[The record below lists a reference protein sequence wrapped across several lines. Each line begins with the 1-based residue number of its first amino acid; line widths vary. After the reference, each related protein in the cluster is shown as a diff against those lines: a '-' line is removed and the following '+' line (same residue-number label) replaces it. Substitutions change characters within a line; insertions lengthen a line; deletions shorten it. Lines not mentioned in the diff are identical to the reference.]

1 MNIKSG
7 RDEQGM
13 MVIAFPDECKENVV
27 NIIEQ
32 VNKSVEIDNAKKIAS
47 DENKTKMLNIIF
59 TGLIGIVGALK
70 LEDIIK
76 TVINSNSEEIKMDE
90 ENLRN
95 MIKLSCSSNSNSEQL
110 INDAICSIDK
120 LKNGTIKEFEVAG
133 IKVKSYNPEEK
144 YFIVA

>member
-1 MNIKSG
+1 MEIQYGKNEKGMTVINI
-7 RDEQGM
+7 
-13 MVIAFPDECKENVV
+13 PDECKENVV
-27 NIIEQ
+27 DIIEQ
-32 VNKSVEIDNAKKIAS
+32 INKNMEISVSAKSKFL
-47 DENKTKMLNIIF
+47 TIIF
-59 TGLIGIVGALK
+59 TGIAGLIGALK

-76 TVINSNSEEIKMDE
+76 IVINDNSEETKLSE

>member
-1 MNIKSG
+1 MNIKYG
-7 RDEQGM
+7 RDEKGM
-13 MVIAFPDECKENVV
+13 MVIDFPDECKENVV